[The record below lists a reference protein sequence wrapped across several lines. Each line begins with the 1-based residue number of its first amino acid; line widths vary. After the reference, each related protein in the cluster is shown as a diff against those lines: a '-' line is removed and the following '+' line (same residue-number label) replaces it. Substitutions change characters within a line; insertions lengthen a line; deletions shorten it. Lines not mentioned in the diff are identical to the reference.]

1 MGVEMRKFCGAKS
14 SERQKKGPTNSR
26 GPGIGGVLVC
36 VVSNGAGL
44 FFCFFGI
51 YIPGIGTAGAKGNG
65 RVGVLEGD
73 VVSVCAIGV
82 EFEQFRD
89 PVVGVVLFDLEQE
102 LYGQLV
108 GPDVAGDG
116 EELAIFTVE
125 GGQDHVVHLE
135 GQLGVVL
142 SGFGSQQFC
151 FFEILMEGGSYCGV
165 VVVVGGI
172 SEASA
177 DDSQDEGNG

>member
-1 MGVEMRKFCGAKS
+1 MEQNPQKGK
-14 SERQKKGPTNSR
+14 KKGPTNSR

-51 YIPGIGTAGAKGNG
+51 DIPGIGTAGAEGYFG
-65 RVGVLEGD
+65 IGVFEGD
-73 VVSVCAIGV
+73 VISATSIAA
-82 EFEQFRD
+82 EFEQVGD
-89 PVVGVVLFDLEQE
+89 PVRSVVLFDLEQQ
-102 LYGQLV
+102 LDRQLV

-116 EELAIFTVE
+116 EELAVFTVE

-142 SGFGSQQFC
+142 SGFGR
-151 FFEILMEGGSYCGV
+151 
-165 VVVVGGI
+165 
-172 SEASA
+172 
-177 DDSQDEGNG
+177 